1 MTDNPFD
8 PDDQHQDDLDAQ
20 TRKLLELLARL
31 SPAARQ
37 TLEIALGEA
46 LRIGRFWLGVEFL
59 LMGLSKQ
66 AESALGEILRG
77 LDIEPGEFRGA
88 LRGLAGVA
96 VPGNAWKRQD
106 VAQLG
111 AAALPDMRVGDPATL
126 TVEYGTETPPQAVL
140 TPRMATVLRQAVEL
154 AQGTPVEPDHLL
166 LAALQHPQC
175 VAINLL
181 LGLVAEKGRDPLE
194 MLAYVQHR
202 LGIETTPAPAH
213 PPAMPFT
220 PQGGGLLAKIG
231 RDLTALARAGQL
243 RPAVGENAHRAM
255 VQMGLILQ
263 QMQANNPILL
273 GDPGVGKTAI
283 VEGFALRLAGTDVVA
298 ALAGKRIVDLSPGA
312 LLAGTKYR
320 GELEERLQQLLQ
332 EVRAAAGQV
341 IVFIDEVHTIL
352 GGKAEGGLGSIAEL
366 LKPALARGEFPCIGA
381 TPVDEYRRYIE
392 ADPALARRFTPVW
405 IEEPSQEEAIEIAGR
420 VAREYLAPRHG
431 VAYPEEVIHEAVQ
444 LAARYIHDE
453 FLPGKVIKMLDQA
466 GPRLTMGSSLS
477 GNSSLHVGERPGVR
491 SVTVEIIRA
500 IVAERTGVPL
510 TQLSQS
516 DQERLLALEDIL
528 KQRVQGQDEAVAQVA
543 RVVKRARAGLNN
555 PRRPLGV
562 FLFVGPTGV
571 GKTELAL
578 ALAEALFTE
587 EDAIFRLDMS
597 EYMEKHQVSRLIG
610 APPGYIGYEE
620 EGQLTG
626 RLRRRP
632 YSVILLDEI
641 EKAHEDM
648 QHLFLQLFDA
658 GRLTDSRGRVA
669 DGRNALFIMTSNLG
683 AKEALGFPGQQ
694 KTYRGRIQTA
704 IERHFTPEFLN
715 RVDRIIYFEPLNETT
730 LGAIFDK
737 HFAAAV
743 ASLRA
748 QGIVVDV
755 VPARKAVL
763 VQQHLNADR
772 GARPLQRAIEDELI
786 GPLTDKLLAGE
797 IRPGMRVTIGEDD
810 IVIDE

>member
-1 MTDNPFD
+1 MTEQIP
-8 PDDQHQDDLDAQ
+8 
-20 TRKLLELLARL
+20 ELLAHL
-31 SPAARQ
+31 SPIARQ

-46 LRIGRFWLGVEFL
+46 LRIGRSWLGVEFL
-59 LMGLSKQ
+59 LMSLSKQ
-66 AESALGEILRG
+66 TESALSEILRG
-77 LDIEPGEFRGA
+77 LNIEPGEFRGA

-96 VPGNAWKRQD
+96 VAGENWKRQD

-111 AAALPDMRVGDPATL
+111 AAALPELRTAAPATL
-126 TVEYGTETPPQAVL
+126 AAEYGTETRPML
-140 TPRMATVLRQAVEL
+140 TPRMMIVLRRAVEL
-154 AQGTPVEPDHLL
+154 AQDAPVEPDHLL

-175 VAINLL
+175 VAVNLL
-181 LGLVAEKGRDPLE
+181 LGFFAEKGYDPRA
-194 MLAYVQHR
+194 MLVYVQQR
-202 LGIETTPAPAH
+202 LGIEAPATT
-213 PPAMPFT
+213 ARQTAVPFT
-220 PQGGGLLAKIG
+220 PQDGGVLKKIG
-231 RDLTALARAGQL
+231 RDLTALAHAGQL

-255 VQMGLILQ
+255 VQIGLTLQ
-263 QMQANNPILL
+263 QTQANNPILL

-283 VEGFALRLAGTDVVA
+283 VEGFALRLAEADVVA

-332 EVRAAAGQV
+332 EVHAAAGQI

-381 TPVDEYRRYIE
+381 TTVDEYRRYIE

-405 IEEPSQEEAIEIAGR
+405 IEEPSPEEAIEIAGR
-420 VAREYLAPRHG
+420 VAREHLGPRHG
-431 VAYPEEVIHEAVQ
+431 VAYPENVIRESVQ

-453 FLPGKVIKMLDQA
+453 FVPGKVIKILDQA

-477 GNSSLHVGERPGVR
+477 GISPLYVGEGAGVR

-500 IVAERTGVPL
+500 IVAERTGIPL

-516 DQERLLALEDIL
+516 EQERLLALEETL
-528 KQRVQGQDEAVAQVA
+528 KRRVQGQDEAVEHVA
-543 RVVKRARAGLNN
+543 RVVKRARAGLSN

-562 FLFVGPTGV
+562 FLFAGPTGV

-578 ALAEALFTE
+578 ALAEALFGE

-610 APPGYIGYEE
+610 ASPGYIGYEE

-626 RLRRRP
+626 WLRRRP

-641 EKAHEDM
+641 EKAHEDV

-683 AKEALGFPGQQ
+683 AKEALGFRRQQ
-694 KTYRGRIQTA
+694 KTYHDRIQRA
-704 IERHFTPEFLN
+704 IEQHFTPEFLN
-715 RVDRIIYFEPLNETT
+715 RLDRIVYFAPLNETT

-737 HFAAAV
+737 HFTAAV
-743 ASLRA
+743 APLRDR
-748 QGIVVDV
+748 GIVVEV
-755 VPARKAVL
+755 TPARKAAL
-763 VQQHLNADR
+763 VEQQLNTDR

-786 GPLTDKLLAGE
+786 GPLTDRLLAGE
-797 IRPGMRVTIGEDD
+797 IQPGMQVTIEADG
-810 IVIDE
+810 IVIVERPAT